1 VIHESIE
8 ALASHDRFRPLID
21 APTLSINDQPYP
33 GLAASCTLLGQRN
46 LFERLEATP
55 VVLLH
60 GDLILEN
67 ILWSPLLLIDPVS
80 VAGLTSGHPLFDLVK
95 YESYASGEL
104 FAIRE
109 EIVTAEPRGAGFLFE
124 IDWGNAQLAPFRP
137 FDLRSRFRA
146 GYERRHGEIDRALY
160 ALLDGYFSLVMARN
174 TTGAHQWARVIKGC
188 QCLATAAGEVEE
200 PVTDP

>member
-1 VIHESIE
+1 
-8 ALASHDRFRPLID
+8 
-21 APTLSINDQPYP
+21 
-33 GLAASCTLLGQRN
+33 
-46 LFERLEATP
+46 EATP

-67 ILWSPLLLIDPVS
+67 ILWPPLLLIDPVS
-80 VAGLTSGHPLFDLVK
+80 VAGLTSGHPLFDLMK

-109 EIVTAEPRGAGFLFE
+109 ESVTAGPRGAGFLFK
-124 IDWGNAQLAPFRP
+124 IDWGNARLAPFRQ

-146 GYERRHGEIDRALY
+146 GYERRHGKIDHALY
-160 ALLDGYFSLVMARN
+160 SLLDGYFSLVMARN
-174 TTGAHQWARVIKGC
+174 TTGTHQWARVIKGC